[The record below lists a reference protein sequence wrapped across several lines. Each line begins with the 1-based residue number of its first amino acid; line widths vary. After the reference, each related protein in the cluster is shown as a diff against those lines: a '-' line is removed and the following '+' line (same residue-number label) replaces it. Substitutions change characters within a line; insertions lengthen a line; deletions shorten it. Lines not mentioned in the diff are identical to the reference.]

1 MSASADD
8 STGVQAPGGLAP
20 VTAGPIMGG
29 NDRETERHRIPAM
42 TPSPLDPSLPARP
55 REFHRQLLLAGTPPN
70 ALLSLPDERIL
81 YLAAILRDTLVP
93 APALLL
99 EEWQSL
105 RGRAD
110 DAGRAAD
117 SGSRGRFRGGGDS
130 FRSVEGA
137 DAGADGVPYMSG
149 SSTDC
154 GAKSTVAT
162 NGERPQTDSDKPVQ
176 FVDLHLCESEDSPE
190 RTGLLLV
197 VVRHDGSHPAALR
210 HL

>member
-99 EEWQSL
+99 EEWQEFLDNLQPHGVYPLMAYRL
-105 RGRAD
+105 RAWPAEVMAWLNRVFLFAAARAMRSGRQIQEVV
-110 DAGRAAD
+110 DALEEAKIP
-117 SGSRGRFRGGGDS
+117 
-130 FRSVEGA
+130 SVLLKGPA
-137 DAGADGVPYMSG
+137 LAR
-149 SSTDC
+149 
-154 GAKSTVAT
+154 TVYLPC
-162 NGERPQTDSDKPVQ
+162 R
-176 FVDLHLCESEDSPE
+176 
-190 RTGLLLV
+190 
-197 VVRHDGSHPAALR
+197 VR
-210 HL
+210 